1 MTTMVT
7 GIGHAGS
14 YIVRDLLS
22 AGEDVVLFGLFG
34 GPGGG
39 PDAPTPDLQ
48 VMQQVVG
55 IDYAERVKIVVG
67 DIRDLDAL
75 EGTAEAHGVT
85 KVVHMASMLSAAVEA
100 NPPLAV
106 QVNSVGTAN
115 VFETAARLKLDKV
128 VWASSMDVFGHG
140 PAYEGKTID
149 DDFPYDPPYVYGATK
164 VFSEYLARQY
174 ARNHGLSIT
183 GMRLS
188 RIYGYGE
195 HIKATRGSGTSW
207 LSSLLYDPAVGT
219 NTEVVVP
226 FGARSMDFVYIED
239 VASAFLKALAHTEP
253 GSRNY
258 LTLGDYRPIADA
270 YTFVRRVFPDAP
282 VRLDRQDAPL
292 PSGSSM
298 TWAVRHDGGRA
309 AAEIDYRPRFHLEEG
324 LLRTMNDNRAAAGLQ
339 PVSAPE
345 PAGSHA

>member
-1 MTTMVT
+1 MAVMVT

-14 YIVRDLLS
+14 YIVRDLLA
-22 AGEDVVLFGLFG
+22 AGEKVVLFGLFG

-48 VMQQVVG
+48 VLERIVG
-55 IDYAERVKIVVG
+55 TDYADRVDIVVG

-75 EGTAEAHGVT
+75 IDTAQAHGVT

-100 NPPLAV
+100 NPPLAI
-106 QVNSVGTAN
+106 QVNAVGAAN
-115 VFETAARLKLDKV
+115 IFETAARLKLEKV
-128 VWASSMDVFGHG
+128 VWASSMDVFGDG
-140 PAYEGKTID
+140 PEYAGKTIT
-149 DDFPYDPPYVYGATK
+149 DDFTYDPPFIYGATK
-164 VFSEYLARQY
+164 VFIETVARQY

-207 LSSLLYDPAVGT
+207 LSSLLYDPALGN

-239 VASAFLKALAHTEP
+239 VADAFLKALAYTEP

-258 LTLGDYRPIADA
+258 LTLGEFRPIKDA
-270 YTFVRRVFPDAP
+270 YDFVRSVFPDAP
-282 VRLDRQDAPL
+282 IRLEEADAPL
-292 PSGSSM
+292 PPGSSM
-298 TWAVRHDGGRA
+298 TWAVRHDGSRA
-309 AAEIDYRPRFHLEEG
+309 AAEIGYTPRISLEEG
-324 LLRTMNDNRAAAGLQ
+324 LMRTINANRADAGL
-339 PVSAPE
+339 PPLTAPT
-345 PAGSHA
+345 AAKN